1 MTSTTSS
8 NKQKR
13 IIIVVIVIGILL
25 GGGILLSGKSQ
36 PAGDEHGHGGHEEA
50 GHAEAGGDHK
60 EGEGAEGEE
69 HEIAKGP
76 HGGKLFT
83 DGDYALEIS
92 IFEQGV
98 EPQFRLYAYL
108 KGKPLDPAQSKVEL
122 TLERLGQAP
131 QVFKFAQEGDYL
143 KGDAVVVEPH
153 SFKVTA
159 TATHA
164 GKNHKFGYEQIEAR
178 VTMSDAQLQQAGVE
192 IAKAGPAKIATKLQL
207 LGEVRYNGDR
217 TVHIVPRTAGR
228 VESVVVSAGEQV
240 KKGQVLAVLSS
251 QMLADQRSEQFA
263 AQKRLALA
271 RSTYAREKKLWEEKI
286 SAEQDYLQAQA
297 ALQEAEIAE
306 QSARQKLVALGGTP
320 GSAGGDLTRFEIRSP
335 IDGIV
340 TEKNL
345 SVGEALKED
354 SAVFSV
360 SDLST
365 VWVEAPVAVQ
375 HLAAIG
381 SGQKVTVRAN
391 AFAAEAEGKIAYV
404 STLVGEQTRSATAR
418 IVLANPKGLWRPG
431 LPVTVE
437 VVSTEAQVPV
447 AVAAEA
453 IQSLRDWQVVFGR
466 YGDAFEA
473 RPLTL
478 GRSDGRFVEVLE
490 GLSAGEQ
497 YATKNSFLIKADIG
511 KSGASHDH

>member
-13 IIIVVIVIGILL
+13 IIIAVIVIGILL
-25 GGGILLSGKSQ
+25 GGGILLSGKTQ
-36 PAGDEHGHGGHEEA
+36 PAGDEHGHGDHEEA
-50 GHAEAGGDHK
+50 GHAEEGGDHK
-60 EGEGAEGEE
+60 EDEGEEGEE

-83 DGDYALEIS
+83 NGDYALEIS

-98 EPQFRLYAYL
+98 EPQFRLYTYL
-108 KGKPLDPAQSKVEL
+108 KDKPLDPAQSKVEL
-122 TLERLGQAP
+122 KLERLGQTS
-131 QVFKFAQEGDYL
+131 QVFKFIKEGDYL
-143 KGDAVVVEPH
+143 KGDAIVVEPH

-164 GKNHKFGYEQIEAR
+164 GKQHKFAYEQVEAR
-178 VTMSDAQLQQAGVE
+178 VTMSDAQLQRAGVE
-192 IAKAGPAKIATKLQL
+192 IAKAGPAKIATTLQL

-228 VESVVVSAGEQV
+228 VESVAVSAGERV

-251 QMLADQRSEQFA
+251 QMLADQRSEQLA

-271 RSTYAREKKLWEEKI
+271 RTTYAREKKLWEEKI

-297 ALQEAEIAE
+297 TLQEAEIAE
-306 QSARQKLVALGGTP
+306 QSARQKLVALGGTTSSS
-320 GSAGGDLTRFEIRSP
+320 GSDLTRFEIRSP

-375 HLAAIG
+375 NLTAIS

-391 AFAAEAEGKIAYV
+391 AFTAEAEGKVAYV
-404 STLVGEQTRSATAR
+404 SSLLGEQTRSATAR

-437 VVSTEAQVPV
+437 VVSDEAQVPI

-453 IQSLRDWQVVFGR
+453 IQSLRGWQVVFGR
-466 YGDAFEA
+466 YGEFFEA

-490 GLSAGEQ
+490 GLKAGEQ

>member
-13 IIIVVIVIGILL
+13 ILIAVIVIGILL
-25 GGGILLSGKSQ
+25 GGAILLTGKSQ
-36 PAGDEHGHGGHEEA
+36 PAGDEHGHGGHEES
-50 GHAEAGGDHK
+50 GHAEKGGDHE
-60 EGEGAEGEE
+60 EGESEEGEE

-83 DGDYALEIS
+83 DGDYALEVT

-98 EPQFRLYAYL
+98 EPQFRLYTYL
-108 KGKPLDPAQSKVEL
+108 KDKPLDPAQSKVEL
-122 TLERLGQAP
+122 TLERLGRAP
-131 QVFKFAQEGDYL
+131 QVFKFAKEGDYL
-143 KGDAVVVEPH
+143 KGDAIVIEPH

-164 GKNHKFGYEQIEAR
+164 GKQHKFAYEQVEAR
-178 VTMSDAQLQQAGVE
+178 VTMNDAQVQQAGVE
-192 IAKAGPAKIATKLQL
+192 IATAGPAKIATKLQL

-217 TVHIVPRTAGR
+217 TVHVVPRTAGR
-228 VESVVVSAGEQV
+228 VESVAVSAGEAV

-251 QMLADQRSEQFA
+251 QMLADQRSEQLA
-263 AQKRLALA
+263 AQKRLTLA
-271 RSTYAREKKLWEEKI
+271 RTSYAREKKLWEEKI

-297 ALQEAEIAE
+297 TLQEAEIAE
-306 QSARQKLVALGGTP
+306 QSSRQKLVALGGTAA
-320 GSAGGDLTRFEIRSP
+320 GSGSDLTRFEIRSP

-375 HLAAIG
+375 NLAAISG
-381 SGQKVTVRAN
+381 GQKATVRAN
-391 AFAAEAEGKIAYV
+391 AFTAEAEGKIAYV
-404 STLVGEQTRSATAR
+404 SALVGEQTRSAMAR

-431 LPVTVE
+431 LPVTVD
-437 VVSTEAQVPV
+437 VVSNEAQVSV
-447 AVAAEA
+447 AVEAEA
-453 IQSLRDWQVVFGR
+453 IQSVRERQVVFGR

-490 GLSAGEQ
+490 GLDAGEK

>member
-8 NKQKR
+8 KKQKS
-13 IIIVVIVIGILL
+13 IIIAVIVIGILL
-25 GGGILLSGKSQ
+25 GGGILLSGRSE
-36 PAGDEHGHGGHEEA
+36 PAVDEHGHGGHEEA
-50 GHAEAGGDHK
+50 SHAEEGGDHK
-60 EGEGAEGEE
+60 EGETEE
-69 HEIAKGP
+69 REIAKGP

-98 EPQFRLYAYL
+98 EPQFHLYTYL

-122 TLERLGQAP
+122 TLERLGQAM
-131 QVFKFAQEGDYL
+131 QVFKFTQEGDYL

-164 GKNHKFGYEQIEAR
+164 GKLHKFGYEQVEAR

-192 IAKAGPAKIATKLQL
+192 TAKAGPAKIATKLQL
-207 LGEVRYNGDR
+207 LGEVRYNDDR

-228 VESVVVSAGEQV
+228 VESVEVSAGAQV

-251 QMLADQRSEQFA
+251 QMLADQRSELFA

-271 RSTYAREKKLWEEKI
+271 RTTYAREKKLWQEKV

-306 QSARQKLVALGGTP
+306 QSARQKLVALGG
-320 GSAGGDLTRFEIRSP
+320 SQSSSGDLTRFEIRSP

-375 HLAAIG
+375 NLAAIN
-381 SGQKVTVRAN
+381 SGQKATVRAN
-391 AFAAEAEGKIAYV
+391 AFAAEAEGTIAYV
-404 STLVGEQTRSATAR
+404 SALVGEQTRSATAR

-431 LPVTVE
+431 LPVMVE
-437 VVSTEAQVPV
+437 VVSAEAQVPV
-447 AVAAEA
+447 AVSVAA

-466 YGDAFEA
+466 YRDAFEA

-490 GLSAGEQ
+490 GLKAGEQ

>member
-1 MTSTTSS
+1 MTSSK
-8 NKQKR
+8 KQQR
-13 IIIVVIVIGILL
+13 IIIIAVIAIGILL
-25 GGGILLSGKSQ
+25 GGGIFLSGKSE
-36 PAGDEHGHGGHEEA
+36 PAGHGHGGHEEV
-50 GHAEAGGDHK
+50 EAGVT
-60 EGEGAEGEE
+60 
-69 HEIAKGP
+69 AKGP

-108 KGKPLDPAQSKVEL
+108 KDKPLDPAQSKVEL
-122 TLERLGQAP
+122 TLERLGKTP
-131 QVFKFAQEGDYL
+131 QVFKFTQEGDYL
-143 KGDAVVVEPH
+143 KGDAIVVEPH

-164 GKNHKFGYEQIEAR
+164 GKQHKFAYEQVEAR
-178 VTMSDAQLQQAGVE
+178 VTMSDAQWQQAGVE

-228 VESVVVSAGEQV
+228 VESVAVSAGERV

-271 RSTYAREKKLWEEKI
+271 RTTYAREKKLWEEKI

-297 ALQEAEIAE
+297 TLQEAEIAE
-306 QSARQKLVALGGTP
+306 QSARQKLVALGGTV
-320 GSAGGDLTRFEIRSP
+320 GAGNDLTRFEIRSP

-354 SAVFSV
+354 SAVFSI

-375 HLAAIG
+375 NLAAIN

-391 AFAAEAEGKIAYV
+391 AFTAEAEGKVAYV
-404 STLVGEQTRSATAR
+404 SSLLGEQTRSATAR

-437 VVSTEAQVPV
+437 VVSDEAQVPV
-447 AVAAEA
+447 TIATEA

-466 YGDAFEA
+466 YGDYFEA

-490 GLSAGEQ
+490 GMNAGEQ